1 MDYDWLD
8 ERVEAYVD
16 GELSGADLERFEA
29 ALTESADLR
38 ASVATARRIREV
50 MASMPVPKCP
60 EPAVSEVLRLAADS
74 RRSLPMRD
82 RYIEALRPRRRLVR
96 AFAVA
101 AVVAT
106 VAISGSLFLRDVGPQ
121 DEVKQGLADVKLA
134 LAYVGEA
141 GRQAGDIVRIE
152 VMDEGVVTPIR
163 RAVSHVTGEDIN
175 GRSEAAAPAESR
187 QEN

>member
-8 ERVEAYVD
+8 DRVEAYVD

-50 MASMPVPKCP
+50 MASMPLPKCP
-60 EPAVSEVLRLAADS
+60 EPAVSEVLRLASDS
-74 RRSLPMRD
+74 RRSASMRD
-82 RYIEALRPRRRLVR
+82 RYIEALRPRRRLVHV
-96 AFAVA
+96 FAIA
-101 AVVAT
+101 AVV
-106 VAISGSLFLRDVGPQ
+106 VAVAVGGSLVLRDSGPQ

-152 VMDEGVVTPIR
+152 VVDEGVVTPIR

-175 GRSEAAAPAESR
+175 GRSQTTAPTESKH
-187 QEN
+187 EN